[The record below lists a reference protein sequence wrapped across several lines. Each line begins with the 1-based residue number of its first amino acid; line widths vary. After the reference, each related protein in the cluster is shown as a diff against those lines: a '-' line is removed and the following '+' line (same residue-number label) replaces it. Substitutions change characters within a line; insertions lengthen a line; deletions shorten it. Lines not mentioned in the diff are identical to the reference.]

1 MMLVPKMVSLGLS
14 SGLLSPSPYI
24 GIKMDP
30 ISLFVAATAAFNTVK
45 KLVEA
50 GREVEDVLGQIGA
63 WMGKVSELQDADNKK
78 PSIFKRIGG
87 GKSVEQEAMEQLQR
101 REAVRKQHLELMSM
115 VKLAYGPQAFDD
127 LLHMQRQ
134 IKLKRERQI
143 IHQQQRRRDM
153 IGYALAAII
162 TGLGIWA
169 MWGMIALAID
179 WKMNGVD

>member
-1 MMLVPKMVSLGLS
+1 
-14 SGLLSPSPYI
+14 
-24 GIKMDP
+24 MDP
-30 ISLFVAATAAFNTVK
+30 ISLFMAATAAFNTVK

-50 GREVEDVLGQIGA
+50 GREVEDVLGQIGT
-63 WMGKVSELQDADNKK
+63 WMGKVSELQAADNKK

-127 LLHMQRQ
+127 LMHMQRQ
-134 IKLKRERQI
+134 IKLKREREI

-153 IGYALAAII
+153 IGYALAAVVVV
-162 TGLGIWA
+162 LGGWA
-169 MWGMIALAID
+169 IWGMVMTALE
-179 WKMNGVD
+179 WKQNGVG

>member
-1 MMLVPKMVSLGLS
+1 
-14 SGLLSPSPYI
+14 
-24 GIKMDP
+24 MDP
-30 ISLFVAATAAFNTVK
+30 ISLFMAATAAFNTVK

-50 GREVEDVLGQIGA
+50 GREVEDVLGQIGT
-63 WMGKVSELQDADNKK
+63 WMGKVSELQAADNKK

-127 LLHMQRQ
+127 LMHMQRQ
-134 IKLKRERQI
+134 IKLKREREI

-153 IGYALAAII
+153 MWYALAAVVIAVA
-162 TGLGIWA
+162 GWA
-169 MWGMIALAID
+169 MWGMIATAIE
-179 WKMNGVD
+179 WKQNGI

>member
-1 MMLVPKMVSLGLS
+1 
-14 SGLLSPSPYI
+14 
-24 GIKMDP
+24 MDP
-30 ISLFVAATAAFNTVK
+30 ISLFMAATAAFNTVK

-50 GREVEDVLGQIGA
+50 GREVEDVLGQIGT
-63 WMGKVSELQDADNKK
+63 WMGKVSELQAADNKK

-127 LLHMQRQ
+127 LMHMQRQ
-134 IKLKRERQI
+134 IKLKREREL

-153 IGYALAAII
+153 MWYALAAVVIAI
-162 TGLGIWA
+162 AGWA
-169 MWGMIALAID
+169 MWGMIATAIE
-179 WKMNGVD
+179 WKQNGI

>member
-1 MMLVPKMVSLGLS
+1 
-14 SGLLSPSPYI
+14 
-24 GIKMDP
+24 MDP
-30 ISLFVAATAAFNTVK
+30 ISLFMAATAAFNTVK

-50 GREVEDVLGQIGA
+50 GREVEDVLGQIGT
-63 WMGKVSELQDADNKK
+63 WMGKVSELQTADNKK

-127 LLHMQRQ
+127 LMHMQRQ
-134 IKLKRERQI
+134 IKLKREREI

-153 IGYALAAII
+153 VGYALAAVVVV
-162 TGLGIWA
+162 LGGWA
-169 MWGMIALAID
+169 IWGMVMTALE
-179 WKMNGVD
+179 WKQNGI